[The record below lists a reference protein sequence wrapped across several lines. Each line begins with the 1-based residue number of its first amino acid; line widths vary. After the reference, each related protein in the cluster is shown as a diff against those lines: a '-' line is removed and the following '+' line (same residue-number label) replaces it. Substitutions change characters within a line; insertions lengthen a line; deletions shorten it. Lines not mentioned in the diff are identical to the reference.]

1 MIQKIT
7 SKLIA
12 FALGIILPVA
22 ILFLWNWGVKTEVLP
37 PALIA
42 SPEKVWNKFKLL
54 VGDDLLLANARISLL
69 RLFAG
74 FVLGSI
80 LGIAL
85 GVLVGVSKFASKI
98 FEPLILILIPV
109 PPLAWIPLLIII
121 FGIDEGSKIAL
132 LSIGCFCT
140 LFLTTSYSVKS
151 TDKNL
156 LELSKLY
163 SKEWY
168 VKLLR
173 IILPFSASN
182 IVGSLRVAMALSWTL
197 LMASEMIAA
206 SAGLGWFIWDS
217 RNFSRADDMIVGM
230 ISVGILGWFT
240 DRLLVS
246 LGKYFNRW
254 KAEKKETGL
263 FTDLWI
269 WLWHKLPMKG
279 QRNNLKILYNKIQVS
294 INDFFID
301 RINSLLGSK
310 HGRSANLGSGTDQP
324 HLEVEVNKKNFK
336 LDGAELRVFTDLSFD
351 INKGDYITLIGP
363 SGCGKSTLLK
373 LIAGLDTVYEGKIKY
388 NNQRITGTSLER
400 CIVFQEQRLLQ
411 WLNVND
417 NIAFALPVSMRRNE
431 KRKKVAEA
439 IELVNLT
446 GFGNVY
452 PSQLSG
458 GMQQRVAL
466 ARAMVNLPEML
477 LLDEPYGALDSI
489 TRDKMQKELMRI
501 VSKANATVLMVTHD
515 IDEAI
520 IMSDKIFVLGGNP
533 TNIKKAIQIERSKVN
548 EKTAMEFIK
557 IRNQLINELYKN

>member
-1 MIQKIT
+1 LPDLIQ
-7 SKLIA
+7 
-12 FALGIILPVA
+12 
-22 ILFLWNWGVKTEVLP
+22 
-37 PALIA
+37 
-42 SPEKVWNKFKLL
+42 
-54 VGDDLLLANARISLL
+54 
-69 RLFAG
+69 
-74 FVLGSI
+74 
-80 LGIAL
+80 
-85 GVLVGVSKFASKI
+85 
-98 FEPLILILIPV
+98 
-109 PPLAWIPLLIII
+109 
-121 FGIDEGSKIAL
+121 
-132 LSIGCFCT
+132 
-140 LFLTTSYSVKS
+140 
-151 TDKNL
+151 
-156 LELSKLY
+156 
-163 SKEWY
+163 
-168 VKLLR
+168 
-173 IILPFSASN
+173 
-182 IVGSLRVAMALSWTL
+182 
-197 LMASEMIAA
+197 
-206 SAGLGWFIWDS
+206 
-217 RNFSRADDMIVGM
+217 
-230 ISVGILGWFT
+230 FT
-240 DRLLVS
+240 
-246 LGKYFNRW
+246 K
-254 KAEKKETGL
+254 
-263 FTDLWI
+263 
-269 WLWHKLPMKG
+269 
-279 QRNNLKILYNKIQVS
+279 
-294 INDFFID
+294 
-301 RINSLLGSK
+301 
-310 HGRSANLGSGTDQP
+310 
-324 HLEVEVNKKNFK
+324 
-336 LDGAELRVFTDLSFD
+336 
-351 INKGDYITLIGP
+351 
-363 SGCGKSTLLK
+363 
-373 LIAGLDTVYEGKIKY
+373 GKIKY